1 MITRIKNGKLILR
14 DKVAEKQYLYF
25 ENGVIKDITDEE
37 KSFDCEIDA
46 EGNYVSPGF
55 IDVHIHGGGGYDFM
69 DGGTEP
75 IINALDFHLKHGTTS
90 VLPTT
95 LASSNETLLSFLR
108 DLRTVVENKMSRC
121 NVLGTHLEGPYFN
134 ISQCGAQNP
143 DYIKEPDR
151 AEYERIYNEGKGLI
165 RKWSFAPELNGSEE
179 FCSFLVKN
187 SIIPS
192 VGHSNGTYTDFEK
205 VYNLGLRNVTHLYSG
220 MSTITRY
227 NGYRILGIT
236 ECAYLFD
243 GMIAEV
249 IADGCHLPPE
259 LLKLIVKNIG
269 KDNIC
274 LITDAMRG
282 AGMKEGES
290 QLGRKG
296 ESVPC
301 IIEDGVAKLLDR
313 TSFAGSIAT
322 ADRLVRTMVEMAE
335 VPLND
340 AVKMMTENPAK
351 MLGLS
356 KKGVLQEDYDA
367 DIVIFD
373 KNINIKSVIVNGNV
387 F

>member
-1 MITRIKNGKLILR
+1 
-14 DKVAEKQYLYF
+14 
-25 ENGVIKDITDEE
+25 
-37 KSFDCEIDA
+37 
-46 EGNYVSPGF
+46 
-55 IDVHIHGGGGYDFM
+55 
-69 DGGTEP
+69 
-75 IINALDFHLKHGTTS
+75 
-90 VLPTT
+90 
-95 LASSNETLLSFLR
+95 
-108 DLRTVVENKMSRC
+108 
-121 NVLGTHLEGPYFN
+121 
-134 ISQCGAQNP
+134 
-143 DYIKEPDR
+143 
-151 AEYERIYNEGKGLI
+151 
-165 RKWSFAPELNGSEE
+165 
-179 FCSFLVKN
+179 
-187 SIIPS
+187 
-192 VGHSNGTYTDFEK
+192 
-205 VYNLGLRNVTHLYSG
+205 
-220 MSTITRY
+220 
-227 NGYRILGIT
+227 
-236 ECAYLFD
+236 
-243 GMIAEV
+243 
-249 IADGCHLPPE
+249 
-259 LLKLIVKNIG
+259 
-269 KDNIC
+269 
-274 LITDAMRG
+274 MRG